1 MGISVWKYLR
11 VVLYRQRDA
20 KHKILLTRNLQL
32 MAYEAKTS
40 QCTCRVLLDGVE
52 SVMLEVQEVE
62 KKRLISACQEY
73 VPVLLHTSI

>member
-1 MGISVWKYLR
+1 M
-11 VVLYRQRDA
+11 
-20 KHKILLTRNLQL
+20 H
-32 MAYEAKTS
+32 
-40 QCTCRVLLDGVE
+40 TCRVLLDGVE